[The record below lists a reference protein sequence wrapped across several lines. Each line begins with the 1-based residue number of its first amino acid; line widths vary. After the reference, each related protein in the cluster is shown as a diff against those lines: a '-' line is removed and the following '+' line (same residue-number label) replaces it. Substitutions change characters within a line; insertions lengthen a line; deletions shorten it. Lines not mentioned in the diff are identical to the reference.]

1 VRVFPDFSNLTAG
14 SIQQGTITLQFSDRS
29 PSQTINV
36 LIVVAPAGSTA
47 AAAGADD
54 AGDGSAERGY
64 RIKLGPA
71 DAASGC
77 AGQKWNIQFRSLQ
90 PNFTAVVG
98 QATAV
103 EVQIADG
110 CGNLVGPGGQ
120 QADVVATIPGEHYVT
135 MTHIGNGIWQGTW
148 KPVNAAGQ
156 MTLYVTASGPNLV
169 GGQNQVSGTVSPA
182 GPTPIV
188 SAQGVVQAASEQGGV
203 PITPGGLI
211 AVYGGNLSE
220 GVGLSTVLPLPQQL
234 MGTQVL
240 LANQP
245 LPILYT
251 SAGQLN
257 VQVPYGVGVNTQLQ
271 LRVQNGNT
279 LSLPESLVVA
289 AAAPGIF
296 TLNESGTG
304 QGIIMKSDGVTLAQP
319 GTPAGIGETVVIYC
333 TGLGAV
339 TPAVTEGSP
348 APSSPLAWT
357 ANPVTVTIGGVTA
370 PAPSFSGLTPTLAGL
385 YQVNVAVPAGIAT
398 GDAVPVTLSV
408 AGQSS
413 PPVTIAVR

>member
-1 VRVFPDFSNLTAG
+1 
-14 SIQQGTITLQFSDRS
+14 
-29 PSQTINV
+29 
-36 LIVVAPAGSTA
+36 
-47 AAAGADD
+47 
-54 AGDGSAERGY
+54 
-64 RIKLGPA
+64 
-71 DAASGC
+71 
-77 AGQKWNIQFRSLQ
+77 
-90 PNFTAVVG
+90 VVG
-98 QATAV
+98 QATTV
-103 EVQIADG
+103 EVQITDG
-110 CGNLVGPGGQ
+110 CGNLVGTSASAEGSVKAEP
-120 QADVVATIPGEHYVT
+120 
-135 MTHIGNGIWQGTW
+135 HIAMVRTGDGIWQGTW
-148 KPVNAAGQ
+148 KPINAGASV
-156 MTLYVTASGPNLV
+156 TLWVLAAANGV
-169 GGQNQVSGTVSPA
+169 VGQNSVSGAVLAA
-182 GPTPIV
+182 GPTPTV

-211 AVYGGNLSE
+211 AVYGGNLSD
-220 GVGLSTVLPLPQQL
+220 GVGQSTSLPLLRQL
-234 MGTQVL
+234 NGTQVQL
-240 LANQP
+240 GNQT

-271 LRVQNGNT
+271 LTVQHGST

-319 GTPAGIGETVVIYC
+319 ATPANIGETVVIYC

-348 APSSPLAWT
+348 APFSPLAWT
-357 ANPVTVTIGGVTA
+357 VNPVTVTIGGVAA
-370 PAPSFSGLTPTLAGL
+370 PAPSFNGLTPGLAGL

-413 PPVTIAVR
+413 PAVTIAVR